1 MTPPEDKKLTLIVR
15 VESGC
20 LGPNGVDVVDDFC
33 RQAHK
38 VFEPLYP
45 EFIVW
50 QIESRDDLTLPEKD
64 YHIGHKRLDN
74 IKATKY
80 LALFGQN
87 LTEIEMELE
96 DKLVALINDYLGY

>member
-1 MTPPEDKKLTLIVR
+1 MAPPEDKKLTLIVR

-20 LGPNGVDVVDDFC
+20 LGPKGADVVDDFC
-33 RQAHK
+33 RQACK
-38 VFEPLYP
+38 VFESLYP

-50 QIESRDDLTLPEKD
+50 QIESRDDMALPEKD
-64 YHIGHKRLDN
+64 YYIEHKRLEN

-87 LTEIEMELE
+87 LTEIEMVLE
-96 DKLVALINDYLGY
+96 DKLVAHINDYLGY